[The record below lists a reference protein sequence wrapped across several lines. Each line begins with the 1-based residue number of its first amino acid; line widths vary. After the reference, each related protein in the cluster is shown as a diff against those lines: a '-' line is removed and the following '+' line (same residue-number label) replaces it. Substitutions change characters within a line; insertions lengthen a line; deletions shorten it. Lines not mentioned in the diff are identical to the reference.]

1 MMTQLRAFGFSL
13 LLMALPT
20 AGLAS
25 VLSELAA
32 TVQPGTFVELEIDGD
47 ISTCQAMVPPLP
59 KRHPDACTIGQS
71 FSNPEHCLVPQTPWK
86 DLGNILEYT
95 DEASW
100 DSVDRN
106 IYIMGTRRAYKRWDQ
121 GFVKYSEE
129 TNSWTILDLP
139 PFGVGAHGYDNGAI
153 DVVGRR
159 YYWSRISA
167 AYIVWSMNLDT
178 GEWQRLPD
186 APIDTGEFSAIDFF
200 PELNKLVFFDGHF
213 GARPGSYGSEYALYD
228 PDTNKWEES
237 IALDGPTAV
246 TQAPFG
252 AISHFSEYNP
262 SRSVMFFG
270 GGYHYIDP
278 ANPDD
283 DPTPNID
290 ESRRFY
296 MLDKDRVVTRLADA
310 PTKLGQHGEGPL
322 QTIDPNSG
330 NLVVFQGKLNDG
342 SCPNGPLP
350 IWEYDLEQGVWNKT
364 GEHNLSN
371 LYCGMDSVVVPLYEY
386 GVNFI
391 VTVRNNSNC
400 SVHLYRHSPME
411 PTLPSIITQPA
422 SQSIEEGS
430 AVTFSVTAS
439 GSGPLEYQWYRND
452 ASDELIV
459 GANSANFTIE
469 PVMAAD
475 DGARYRSKVTNSLG
489 NVFSE
494 YATLSVVRD
503 ETAPTLTSVMALSDT
518 RVDIL
523 FSEAVDTDSAENNA
537 NYKVDLDIAV
547 TSATLNGDGRT
558 VSLVV
563 SQLTEDMIYTVQVS
577 NVQDLAQTPNTITAQ
592 STRTFTYRAADG
604 FDDGTADG
612 WNSLNAVNW
621 EVTTDEGDM
630 AYYLN
635 TTDFN
640 SPGGGRLGEYSL
652 LSAEYDDF
660 TFTLEAKLG
669 DDVADN
675 AAADY
680 AVVFGFQD
688 SGNYY
693 YMLFNND
700 ENLTQLFK
708 VINGNRTLLETANS
722 GDWLND
728 NAYHSIE
735 VTRIGSDIS
744 VRFDGNV
751 ILNANDSSLGA
762 GKVGVG
768 SYNDSA
774 YFDDVNVTSAV
785 SGGGSTGGG
794 STGGGSTGGGSTG
807 GGSTGG
813 GSTGGGST
821 GGGSTGGGST
831 GGGSTGG
838 GSTGGGST
846 GGGSTG
852 GGSTGGGSTGG
863 GSTGGGSTGGGSTGG
878 GSTGGGS
885 TGGGSTGGGSSG
897 GGAAGGDEPDAGGG
911 GALSSFAGLALLLM
925 SVRSLRRRVRLCC
938 QQRQRSDADVV

>member
-1 MMTQLRAFGFSL
+1 MMTRLRAFGLSL
-13 LLMALPT
+13 LLMTAPAL
-20 AGLAS
+20 GFAS
-25 VLSELAA
+25 VLSDLA
-32 TVQPGTFVELEIDGD
+32 VKVRPGTFVELKINGD
-47 ISTCQAMVPPLP
+47 ISTCQAMVPSLP
-59 KRHPDACTIGQS
+59 ERHPDACKKDES

-86 DLGNILEYT
+86 DLGNILEFT

-100 DSVDRN
+100 DPVDRE
-106 IYIMGTRRAYKRWDQ
+106 IYIMGTRRPYKRWDQ
-121 GFVKYSEE
+121 GFAKYSEE

-228 PDTNKWEES
+228 PDTNTWEAS
-237 IALDGPTAV
+237 TALDGPTAV

-262 SRSVMFFG
+262 SHGVMFFG
-270 GGYHYIDP
+270 GGYHYT
-278 ANPDD
+278 NGGQLQE
-283 DPTPNID
+283 PTPEID
-290 ESRRFY
+290 ESRRLY

-330 NLVVFQGKLNDG
+330 NLVVFQGRLNDG
-342 SCPNGPLP
+342 SCPSGPLP
-350 IWEYDLEQGVWNKT
+350 IWEYDLDQGVWNKT
-364 GEHNLSN
+364 GEHNISN

-391 VTVRNNSNC
+391 VSVRNNSNC
-400 SVHLYRHSPME
+400 NVYLYRHSAME
-411 PTLPSIITQPA
+411 PAPPGIITQPA

-430 AVTFSVTAS
+430 AVTFSVAAN
-439 GSGPLEYQWYRND
+439 GSGPLEYQWYRKGKD
-452 ASDELIV
+452 ESDGKLIA
-459 GANSANFTIE
+459 GANSASFTIE
-469 PVMAAD
+469 PVTVVD
-475 DGARYRSKVTNSLG
+475 HEARYRSTVTNRLG
-489 NVFSE
+489 NAVSD
-494 YATLSVVRD
+494 YATLRVVRD
-503 ETAPTLTSVMALSDT
+503 EAAPTLASAMALSDT
-518 RVDIL
+518 RVNIL
-523 FSEAVDTDSAENNA
+523 FSETVNADSAENNA
-537 NYKVDLDIAV
+537 NYEIDSGIAV
-547 TSATLNGDGRT
+547 TSATLSGDGRT

-563 SQLTEDMIYTVQVS
+563 SQLTEDMVYTVQVS
-577 NVQDLAQTPNTITAQ
+577 NVQDLAETPNTIIAQ
-592 STRTFTYRAADG
+592 SSQTFTYRTADG
-604 FDDGTADG
+604 FEDGTADG
-612 WNSLNAVNW
+612 WTPSDASRWTV
-621 EVTTDEGDM
+621 EMDEGDM
-630 AYYLN
+630 AYYLA
-635 TTDFN
+635 TSAG

-652 LSAEYDDF
+652 LPGRYGDF
-660 TFTLEAKLG
+660 TIMLQARLS
-669 DDVADN
+669 DDVAAN
-675 AAADY
+675 ATADY
-680 AVVFGFQD
+680 AVVFGFQGSD
-688 SGNYY
+688 SSHPQDSDSYY
-693 YMLFNND
+693 YMLFNNNPD
-700 ENLTQLFK
+700 YNQLFK
-708 VINGNRTLLETANS
+708 VVDGNRTLLATADS

-728 NAYHSIE
+728 NAYHSIKINR
-735 VTRIGSDIS
+735 TGSTIS
-744 VRFDGNV
+744 VYFDGTL
-751 ILNANDSSLGA
+751 ILRTDDSSLGA
-762 GKVGVG
+762 GRVGVG

-774 YFDDVNVTSAV
+774 YFDDVSVTGAISGGSS

-878 GSTGGGS
+878 
-885 TGGGSTGGGSSG
+885 
-897 GGAAGGDEPDAGGG
+897 DEPGAGGG
-911 GALSSFAGLALLLM
+911 GALSFFTSLALLLM
-925 SVRSLRRRVRLCC
+925 SAWTLRRRVHLCC
-938 QQRQRSDADVV
+938 QQSSDADVV

>member
-1 MMTQLRAFGFSL
+1 MMTRLRALGLSL
-13 LLMALPT
+13 LLMIVSAPGFT
-20 AGLAS
+20 ASNLTKLA
-25 VLSELAA
+25 ELAA

-47 ISTCQAMVPPLP
+47 ISTCEAMVPTLP
-59 KRHPDACTIGQS
+59 KRHPDACTTGQS

-86 DLGNILEYT
+86 SLGNILEFT
-95 DEASW
+95 DEALW
-100 DSVDRN
+100 DPVDREV
-106 IYIMGTRRAYKRWDQ
+106 YIMGTRRPYKRWDQ
-121 GFVKYSEE
+121 GFAKYSEE

-200 PELNKLVFFDGHF
+200 PELNKLVFFDGHY
-213 GARPGSYGSEYALYD
+213 GARSGSYGSEYSLYD
-228 PDTNKWEES
+228 PNTNKWEAS
-237 IALDGPTAV
+237 TALDGPTAV

-262 SRSVMFFG
+262 SHGVMFFG
-270 GGYHYIDP
+270 GGYHHTNGGQLP
-278 ANPDD
+278 
-283 DPTPNID
+283 DPTPGID

-350 IWEYDLEQGVWNKT
+350 IWEYDLEEGIWNQT

-371 LYCGMDSVVVPLYEY
+371 LYCDMDSVVVPLYEY

-391 VTVRNNSNC
+391 VSVRNNSNC
-400 SVHLYRHSPME
+400 RVHLYRHSAME
-411 PTLPSIITQPA
+411 ATLPSITTQPA

-430 AVTFSVTAS
+430 AVTFSVAAS
-439 GSGPLEYQWYRND
+439 GSGPLEYQWFRNGD
-452 ASDELIV
+452 GNDELIV

-469 PVMAAD
+469 PVMVVD
-475 DGARYRSKVTNSLG
+475 DGARYRSKATNSLG
-489 NVFSE
+489 DVFSN

-503 ETAPTLTSVMALSDT
+503 ETAPTLTSAMALGDT

-523 FSEAVDTDSAENNA
+523 FSETVNADSAENSA
-537 NYKVDLDIAV
+537 HYEIDLGISV

-558 VSLVV
+558 VSLAV

-577 NVQDLAQTPNTITAQ
+577 NVQDSAQTPNTITAQ
-592 STRTFTYRAADG
+592 SSRTFTYRTADG
-604 FDDGTADG
+604 FEDGNADG
-612 WNSLNAVNW
+612 WNSLNTVNW
-621 EVTTDEGDM
+621 EVALNEGDM

-635 TTDFN
+635 TTDFD

-688 SGNYY
+688 ANNYY

-700 ENLTQLFK
+700 QNLTQLFK
-708 VINGNRTLLETANS
+708 VINGSRTLLETANS

-735 VTRIGSDIS
+735 VKRIESAIS

-751 ILNANDSSLGA
+751 ILNANDGSLGA

-785 SGGGSTGGG
+785 SGGGSSGGGSTGGG

-846 GGGSTG
+846 GGS
-852 GGSTGGGSTGG
+852 
-863 GSTGGGSTGGGSTGG
+863 
-878 GSTGGGS
+878 
-885 TGGGSTGGGSSG
+885 SSG
-897 GGAAGGDEPDAGGG
+897 GGAAGDDEGGG
-911 GALSSFAGLALLLM
+911 GALSLFSGLALLLI
-925 SVRSLRRRVRLCC
+925 SAGRLRRRVRLCH
-938 QQRQRSDADVV
+938 QL